1 MRVFGPDRVFQNVE
15 IVQSKDKTLGEID
28 VLVLFGNR
36 AIVLQAKSKK
46 LTLAARKG
54 NDLLLQSDF
63 KAAVQ
68 DAVDQAF
75 ACAELLGDPSVTLRC
90 KNGKTVPPTARPRT
104 IFPISIVAD
113 HYPALAFQA
122 RHYLQAKSSE
132 RIVLPLVLDV
142 FALDTITEML
152 VSPIRL
158 LNYLSLRARFGNKTM
173 MNHEH
178 TLLSYH
184 LKYNLWPGNDVDLM
198 PLDDEFASDL
208 EVSMIVRREGIAG
221 AETPVGILTR
231 MEGTRFAGIISEIE
245 DEPNPIAIDLG
256 LMLLELSEDT
266 VETINKFINQV
277 APCVAVN
284 GGLQSLKVSIPSA
297 SAGLTVHCGGLVH
310 SEAKAR
316 LERHCA
322 KHKYVD
328 KAKKWFGLA
337 VRPDGSVQV
346 AVELVGPWEFNGA
359 METILKNARSRQQAN
374 VVTRQKVGRND
385 PCPCG
390 SGKKYKHCC
399 IGQLD

>member
-1 MRVFGPDRVFQNVE
+1 
-15 IVQSKDKTLGEID
+15 
-28 VLVLFGNR
+28 
-36 AIVLQAKSKK
+36 
-46 LTLAARKG
+46 
-54 NDLLLQSDF
+54 
-63 KAAVQ
+63 
-68 DAVDQAF
+68 
-75 ACAELLGDPSVTLRC
+75 
-90 KNGKTVPPTARPRT
+90 
-104 IFPISIVAD
+104 
-113 HYPALAFQA
+113 
-122 RHYLQAKSSE
+122 
-132 RIVLPLVLDV
+132 
-142 FALDTITEML
+142 
-152 VSPIRL
+152 
-158 LNYLSLRARFGNKTM
+158 
-173 MNHEH
+173 
-178 TLLSYH
+178 
-184 LKYNLWPGNDVDLM
+184 
-198 PLDDEFASDL
+198 
-208 EVSMIVRREGIAG
+208 
-221 AETPVGILTR
+221 

-277 APCVAVN
+277 APRVAVN